1 MTEQQDHL
9 QQLLQQRQQLVNEYN
24 ALSEQMTSKRET
36 ILKLNGAIEYL
47 QEIGVR
53 LPEPEVEPEA
63 EVTETEE

>member
-9 QQLLQQRQQLVNEYN
+9 QQLLQQRQQLANEYN
-24 ALSEQMTSKRET
+24 ALNEQMISKRET

>member
-24 ALSEQMTSKRET
+24 ALSDQMTSKRET